1 MPRCLRIEF
10 PGAIYHVLSRGDR
23 REDIYHDDV
32 DRQEFI
38 KTLAEACLKTGWQIH
53 AFCLMGNHF
62 HLVVETP
69 SASLSA
75 GMHWFLSAYTLRL
88 NHRHKLSGH
97 VFSGRFK
104 ALLVEPGGGYLK
116 TACDYV
122 HLNPVRAGLLG
133 PDERLLRYPW
143 SSFPWYLSSRK
154 HRPGWVRVDRLLGE
168 HGIGVDSEAGRRQF
182 EERMELGRQAEE
194 EPEQLAPLRRGWCLG
209 SAEFREAMLAR
220 AGEEAASNHE
230 DSQLR
235 QASAEARG
243 RKILAEELKRR
254 RWPERELKER
264 RKSAPEKLAI
274 AARMRK
280 ETILPM
286 RTIAQLVG
294 LGTTN
299 TAYANLQAWKKQ
311 EKTQHAKC

>member
-10 PGAIYHVLSRGDR
+10 PGAIYHVMSRGDR
-23 REDIYHDDV
+23 REAIYHDEV
-32 DRQEFI
+32 DRQEFL

-75 GMHWFLSAYTLRL
+75 GRHWFLSAYTLRL
-88 NHRHKLSGH
+88 NHRHQLSGH

-104 ALLVEPGGGYLK
+104 SMLVEPGEGYLK

-133 PDERLLRYPW
+133 ADERLLRYPW
-143 SSFPWYLSSRK
+143 SSFP
-154 HRPGWVRVDRLLGE
+154 
-168 HGIGVDSEAGRRQF
+168 
-182 EERMELGRQAEE
+182 
-194 EPEQLAPLRRGWCLG
+194 
-209 SAEFREAMLAR
+209 FREEMLER
-220 AGEEAASNHE
+220 AGAKAASNHE

-235 QASAEARG
+235 QESAEARG
-243 RKILAEELKRR
+243 RNIFAEELKRR
-254 RWPERELKER
+254 QWTERALKAR
-264 RKSAPEKLAI
+264 RKSDPEKLAI
-274 AARMRK
+274 ATRMRK

-299 TAYANLQAWKKQ
+299 AANANLQAWKKQ
-311 EKTQHAKC
+311 EKSQHAKR